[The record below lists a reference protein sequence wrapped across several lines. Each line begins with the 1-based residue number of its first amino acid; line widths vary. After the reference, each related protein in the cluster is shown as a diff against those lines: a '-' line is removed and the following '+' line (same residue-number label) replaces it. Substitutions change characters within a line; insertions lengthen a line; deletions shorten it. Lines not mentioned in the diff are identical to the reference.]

1 MKMKRASNPKNTAT
15 LSMVL
20 SITISCLLRFGRNL
34 TSLRI
39 LRSLKVLRTESP
51 EPSSVTPYMMPL
63 YNSIALKKNTLVQIF
78 LAFTFLLPKTHNE
91 AIKYIKTIT
100 DVLNKTIG
108 CQLKKHLDGE
118 DATEDK
124 IAHFNDLDK
133 SF

>member
-1 MKMKRASNPKNTAT
+1 MTT
-15 LSMVL
+15 LL
-20 SITISCLLRFGRNL
+20 
-34 TSLRI
+34 
-39 LRSLKVLRTESP
+39 
-51 EPSSVTPYMMPL
+51 
-63 YNSIALKKNTLVQIF
+63 QIF
-78 LAFTFLLPKTHNE
+78 IAFTILLPKTHNK

-108 CQLKKHLDGE
+108 CQLKKHLDSE

>member
-39 LRSLKVLRTESP
+39 LSSLKVLSTESP

-63 YNSIALKKNTLVQIF
+63 YNSMALKTTTLMHICMVS
-78 LAFTFLLPKTHNE
+78 TFLLPKTHNK

-100 DVLNKTIG
+100 DVLNKSIC
-108 CQLKKHLDGE
+108 CQLQKHLNSE

-124 IAHFNDLDK
+124 IAHFNNLDIE
-133 SF
+133 F